1 MGQNLG
7 RLGRRG
13 EFELVRSLLRVT
25 GKKILDQ
32 QAFDSRLRRRHG
44 GVSWGLGRTGT
55 GTQAAEYFSESEP
68 VQFAD
73 RRDEVRGRGALLLR
87 AETGQ
92 SVGANSAHE
101 GALRVHHGERF
112 RSRGP
117 QGRSADPVRD
127 RMRRAQFQR
136 VKGRVAPA
144 GEQLPRRHST
154 DQALGTIEDEE
165 TRGGRIA
172 TVAEAGQSFFY
183 RQVGVKNENCGVGQ
197 RAGRLV
203 GIAQGSAEPRT
214 NRRRKRAERGFP
226 DARVQLAQQR
236 GGNGRREQGHDR

>member
-1 MGQNLG
+1 M
-7 RLGRRG
+7 
-13 EFELVRSLLRVT
+13 
-25 GKKILDQ
+25 
-32 QAFDSRLRRRHG
+32 
-44 GVSWGLGRTGT
+44 
-55 GTQAAEYFSESEP
+55 
-68 VQFAD
+68 
-73 RRDEVRGRGALLLR
+73 RGRGALLLR
-87 AETGQ
+87 VETGQ
-92 SVGANSAHE
+92 GVGADDAHE

-112 RSRGP
+112 RSAGP

-127 RMRRAQFQR
+127 RLRRTQFQR
-136 VKGRVAPA
+136 LKGRVAPA

-165 TRGGRIA
+165 TPGDRTA
-172 TVAEAGQSFFY
+172 TVAEAGQGLFY

-214 NRRRKRAERGFP
+214 NGRRKRAERGFP

-236 GGNGRREQGHDR
+236 GGSGCREQSHDR